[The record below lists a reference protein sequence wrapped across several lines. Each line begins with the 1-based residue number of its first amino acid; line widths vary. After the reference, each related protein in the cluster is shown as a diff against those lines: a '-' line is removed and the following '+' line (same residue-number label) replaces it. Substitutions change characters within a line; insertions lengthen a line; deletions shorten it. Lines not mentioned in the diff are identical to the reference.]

1 MSWNT
6 IIWVYMT
13 KLAIGSIMFCFG
25 RYIDLPQSRW
35 FRPSN
40 NKSNQLMIAVDLWM
54 CWTWL
59 TKHSLER
66 SDTENRSKEW
76 GTFLRCNY
84 LGCDFNRVQGLL
96 MVGWFRYHIVSLTIS
111 IWRTSSKT
119 LILQR
124 GLPKLQHVFLNGMV
138 LEEKQQYLE
147 ILGML
152 KWVAARRLPI
162 LRAPFL
168 WVSDLCSRMNTLR
181 GMRPRSNARRS
192 TAWALSPAERCL
204 L

>member
-1 MSWNT
+1 
-6 IIWVYMT
+6 
-13 KLAIGSIMFCFG
+13 
-25 RYIDLPQSRW
+25 
-35 FRPSN
+35 
-40 NKSNQLMIAVDLWM
+40 M

-111 IWRTSSKT
+111 IWRTSSKA

-147 ILGML
+147 CWSESLHAGCQFFGLLFSGSQTFVRGWTRCVGCDQEAMRG
-152 KWVAARRLPI
+152 AALHEHW
-162 LRAPFL
+162 AQ
-168 WVSDLCSRMNTLR
+168 LR
-181 GMRPRSNARRS
+181 GVCCRMLFVIVP
-192 TAWALSPAERCL
+192 PVI
-204 L
+204 